1 MTKKISLNVFLCAI
15 KDIFSEVFICLN
27 IVSRFLVLCSPT
39 ICTTANCLNSSL
51 CPKCSVHM
59 RKSHLLDQKNN
70 VFIVRNLFFRHI
82 NYTVIYVLNLL
93 AIVFNIGKPDVI
105 LSTTI

>member
-1 MTKKISLNVFLCAI
+1 
-15 KDIFSEVFICLN
+15 
-27 IVSRFLVLCSPT
+27 
-39 ICTTANCLNSSL
+39 
-51 CPKCSVHM
+51 M